1 MTMERLIDADKVNP
15 SDVFVGISDF
25 AADCRNAVVKL
36 LAAQPTSTPSM
47 RRADVIAGNAE
58 ACTKALIRL
67 TVMYRTGVAI
77 RMGFKATCFHIFIA
91 FMDLRGRR
99 NSRNRQRRQRKTI
112 TCIVMS
118 LQSQEGRLA
127 YIASRANVGFRTRQ
141 TQRCARK
148 GYMLIVIGARTDYVI
163 CATERSRRPHHDDAY
178 RRGCHPLDVPSRN
191 RQRRRQNDE

>member
-1 MTMERLIDADKVNP
+1 MRWLSFWRHN
-15 SDVFVGISDF
+15 
-25 AADCRNAVVKL
+25 
-36 LAAQPTSTPSM
+36 QPSTPSM

-127 YIASRANVGFRTRQ
+127 YIASRANVGCQTRQ

-163 CATERSRRPHHDDAY
+163 CATERSRRPHHDNIRTNPVGLARLARDGLYGWVVCQAWIKSIACCKSAN
-178 RRGCHPLDVPSRN
+178 G
-191 RQRRRQNDE
+191 